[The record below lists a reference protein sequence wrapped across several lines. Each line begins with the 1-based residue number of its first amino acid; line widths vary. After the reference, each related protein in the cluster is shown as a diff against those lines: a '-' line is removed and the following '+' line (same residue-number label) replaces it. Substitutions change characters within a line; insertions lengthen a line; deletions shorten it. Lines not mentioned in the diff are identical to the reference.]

1 MASSSKQRSTGDET
15 VLDEPA
21 RIPYADPDS
30 EITDNGFAR
39 VALGVLIGA
48 TLGGIAGALTNK
60 RVVDRI
66 NRTVKDVGNTVK
78 TTAVSVN
85 DTVQEVGDAVYS
97 VATSV
102 NDTVKDAGGTVKE
115 TAEGVSGTVQ
125 HALGAIKNTSKDVNG
140 TVQETLE
147 AVKKVSEDI
156 NTSAQ
161 PKVEKSSGETLY
173 KLVPINSADEVNL

>member
-1 MASSSKQRSTGDET
+1 MTSSSKQPSPGDET
-15 VLDEPA
+15 ALDEPA
-21 RIPYADPDS
+21 RTPYTDPDS
-30 EITDNGFAR
+30 EITFNGFAR

-78 TTAVSVN
+78 KTAVSVN

-115 TAEGVSGTVQ
+115 TAESVNGTMQ
-125 HALGAIKNTSKDVNG
+125 HTLGAIRNTTKDVNG
-140 TVQETLE
+140 TVQETLD
-147 AVKKVSEDI
+147 AVKKVADDVNAS
-156 NTSAQ
+156 TQ
-161 PKVEKSSGETLY
+161 PDVDKSSGETLY
-173 KLVPINSADEVNL
+173 KLVPVNAAESNL